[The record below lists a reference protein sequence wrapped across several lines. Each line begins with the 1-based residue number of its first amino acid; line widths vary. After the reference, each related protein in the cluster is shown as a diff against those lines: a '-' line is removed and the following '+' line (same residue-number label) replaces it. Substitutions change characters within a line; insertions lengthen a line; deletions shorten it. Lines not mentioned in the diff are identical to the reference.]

1 MNKNKIKKTSPKKNI
16 SQLET
21 IFFDWLVKSV
31 PDIWETISTQLICD
45 KSRKIKEVPNIKSW
59 LKCYRNSKEIF
70 ELALIKLILS
80 TNNAPLL
87 LEQLTIHLSS
97 EKEKKS
103 IYENVQK
110 QIQDMNA
117 EELSIFTSEI
127 DQNKQDFIKECDSLF
142 NEKYNNVSQ
151 KESLDFISNIEIQF
165 FMRIIVPC
173 LIIHGKFPS
182 TLLRKARLGDENIIK
197 WMARLDN
204 STLKDSKIAQY
215 IHKLSFNNPTRH
227 KIFCRSLT
235 EESSTFDI
243 GEIKVSIATLI
254 SRVNFLFH
262 KVCGSKRLNSEE
274 IRNLFTQEARMHGLE
289 DDFDLPASK
298 EALYKRIKR
307 NTIWDEIIKLPDK
320 N

>member
-1 MNKNKIKKTSPKKNI
+1 MPENKKISL
-16 SQLET
+16 LEE
-21 IFFDWLVKSV
+21 IFFNWLVKSI
-31 PDIWETISTQLICD
+31 PDIWASISTQLIRD
-45 KSRKIKEVPNIKSW
+45 KSRKIKEVPSLRSW
-59 LKCYRNSKEIF
+59 LKCYRNSHKIF
-70 ELALIKLILS
+70 HLALVKLIS
-80 TNNAPLL
+80 SVDNTPIFT
-87 LEQLTIHLSS
+87 EQLKIHLSS
-97 EKEKKS
+97 KIEKNEL
-103 IYENVQK
+103 YQNVQNE
-110 QIQDMNA
+110 IQTMSA
-117 EELSIFTSEI
+117 EEIDMLNSEI
-127 DQNKQDFIKECDSLF
+127 ELNKQNLKKECDALL
-142 NEKYNNVSQ
+142 NEKYSNISQ
-151 KESLDFISNIEIQF
+151 KESFDLVSTQEIQF
-165 FMRIIVPC
+165 FMRIIIPC
-173 LIIHGKFPS
+173 LVIHGKFHS
-182 TLLRKARLGDENIIK
+182 TMLRKARLGDENIIK

-204 STLKDSKIAQY
+204 SILKDSKIAQY

-235 EESSTFDI
+235 EESSTLDI

-274 IRNLFTQEARMHGLE
+274 IRYLFTQEARMHGLE